1 MTQVYRFVDSANGTV
16 GGRHYDIRREDGA
29 TAWTCDTTGPA
40 VNEVIAF
47 SGDGG
52 QPLPDLPNQSL
63 TRLNPLTGEGFTA
76 DPPLG
81 DDIFAGDVYFKT
93 SRPDHNLDRARV
105 QFRMVECMEGLER
118 EMAAL
123 EDDA

>member
-52 QPLPDLPNQSL
+52 KAEDWAETFEARKHGCGPFLSGGLA
-63 TRLNPLTGEGFTA
+63 TA
-76 DPPLG
+76 
-81 DDIFAGDVYFKT
+81 
-93 SRPDHNLDRARV
+93 S
-105 QFRMVECMEGLER
+105 
-118 EMAAL
+118 
-123 EDDA
+123 